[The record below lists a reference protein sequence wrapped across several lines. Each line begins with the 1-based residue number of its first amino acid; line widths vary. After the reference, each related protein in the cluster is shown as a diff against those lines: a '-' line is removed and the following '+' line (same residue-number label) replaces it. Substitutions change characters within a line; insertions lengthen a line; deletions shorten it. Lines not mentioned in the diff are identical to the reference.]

1 LLRSP
6 KANDGARGS
15 LGEALALSRGNSVQ
29 IGDQV
34 MDLVAGQGLKVSRQ
48 ADNLLPTP
56 TVVDMGG
63 NKTPDEWE
71 AWTDEQRAKHANGN
85 GHGASLNI
93 EAVKLMPTPNTMDH
107 LPPRSAEKIAESKKR
122 TPGGYA
128 NIRETVVND
137 LLPTVIASEGTKQ
150 DTTVTVQERID
161 TGHQV
166 HLTHIARSGVDD
178 PIIWGKFAPAIER
191 WEQLTGRVAPA
202 PTKPD
207 GKDDAHRLSSEF
219 TEWMMG
225 LPAGWITGVGLSRNE
240 ELKACG
246 NGVVPQ
252 QAELALR
259 MLLEGLP
266 VERERERE
274 REK

>member
-1 LLRSP
+1 
-6 KANDGARGS
+6 
-15 LGEALALSRGNSVQ
+15 
-29 IGDQV
+29 

-56 TVVDMGG
+56 SVAHLRNHDEDIDGYLERRQDFIDG
-63 NKTPDEWE
+63 KTLGMP
-71 AWTDEQRAKHANGN
+71 
-85 GHGASLNI
+85 GASLGV
-93 EAVKLMPTPNTMDH
+93 AVRMQ
-107 LPPRSAEKIAESKKR
+107 AEGI
-122 TPGGYA
+122 
-128 NIRETVVND
+128 N
-137 LLPTVIASEGTKQ
+137 LLPTTSARDFKDGQADHERNGKVQT
-150 DTTVTVQERID
+150 DTV
-161 TGHQV
+161 
-166 HLTHIARSGVDD
+166 ARQIFSGGE
-178 PIIWGKFAPAIER
+178 ITATAWGKFAPAIER
-191 WEQLTGRVAPA
+191 WEKLTGRAAPA

-259 MLLEGLP
+259 MLIEGLP

-274 REK
+274 RERTVMLPTPTVSDIYTGDLASTQQKPGSMHSVTLPQAVRMVDGVE

>member
-1 LLRSP
+1 MANLFCEHWGLFSETWPTSGMTLNGQVFALPMPAHRTTVSESSLLRSP
-6 KANDGARGS
+6 KASEGSGGA
-15 LGEALALSRGNSVQ
+15 LGEAEALRRGNTVGVRDQ
-29 IGDQV
+29 I

-71 AWTDEQRAKHANGN
+71 AWTDEQRAKHSNGN

-93 EAVKLMPTPNTMDH
+93 EAVKLMPTPNTMDM
-107 LPPRSAEKIAESKKR
+107 LPRRSDEALAR
-122 TPGGYA
+122 
-128 NIRETVVND
+128 
-137 LLPTVIASEGTKQ
+137 
-150 DTTVTVQERID
+150 
-161 TGHQV
+161 
-166 HLTHIARSGVDD
+166 ARSKGGSSNLKDAEIVRNPADTID
-178 PIIWGKFAPAIER
+178 WGKFAPAVEAWGR
-191 WEQLTGRVAPA
+191 LTGRPAPA

-259 MLLEGLP
+259 NLLDCVNLA
-266 VERERERE
+266 V
-274 REK
+274 